1 MEAAV
6 VLLLVKHVNETR
18 RAKENG
24 NERGLRAKKEEL
36 FKTFL
41 VVFFFGGGKGI
52 GVFAVFFFLKRFGVC
67 FDVVSFFKHTHA
79 QTCTYFE
86 EGEGTG
92 GDELGR
98 VVGGGGGG
106 SKAFFIH

>member
-52 GVFAVFFFLKRFGVC
+52 GVFAVFFF
-67 FDVVSFFKHTHA
+67 FF
-79 QTCTYFE
+79 
-86 EGEGTG
+86 
-92 GDELGR
+92 
-98 VVGGGGGG
+98 
-106 SKAFFIH
+106 

>member
-41 VVFFFGGGKGI
+41 VVFFFRWGQRDWC
-52 GVFAVFFFLKRFGVC
+52 FCCLVFFF
-67 FDVVSFFKHTHA
+67 FFETLW
-79 QTCTYFE
+79 CLF
-86 EGEGTG
+86 
-92 GDELGR
+92 
-98 VVGGGGGG
+98 
-106 SKAFFIH
+106 